1 MDISLQVETD
11 VGFANI
17 TDIDKIVADYKS
29 KTLKLFSDGHC
40 CATVGYID
48 SKSLEKVY
56 MEIGKHLKGYC
67 SEKNKG
73 EQNVSL

>member
-1 MDISLQVETD
+1 MDVSVQVETD

-40 CATVGYID
+40 CLTLEYVD
-48 SKSLEKVY
+48 SKTLKKTYKEIDFLLREHKSRVRI
-56 MEIGKHLKGYC
+56 IGK
-67 SEKNKG
+67 
-73 EQNVSL
+73 